1 MTSCL
6 KEGCINEA
14 TGYEY
19 LTRFSFC
26 STECQSQFRLS
37 GYPYLDDKKGHVHN
51 FKNKMNKLWID
62 HILWTRFYILFFINE
77 HEKEEIDLTL
87 KRLLKNQTDIANL
100 VKPFY
105 GKENSKKLESLLKEH
120 IQFAGELVSIA
131 KKQRDAGGMTGAFA
145 IEFKNMNDK
154 WYQNAKDI
162 SLFLHRANP
171 ENWKYNDL
179 WNLMKG
185 HLDQTLKEAT
195 LILQKKY
202 KEDIKN
208 YEEITHH
215 ILMMADTLSD
225 GIIKQFGE
233 KMFII

>member
-14 TGYEY
+14 TKYEY
-19 LTRFSFC
+19 LTKFSFC
-26 STECQSQFRLS
+26 SPECQSQFRLS
-37 GYPYLDDKKGHVHN
+37 GYPFLDNKKCHVHT
-51 FKNKMNKLWID
+51 FQNKMNKFWHD
-62 HILWTRFYILFFINE
+62 HVEWTRFYILFFVNG
-77 HEKEEIDLTL
+77 HAKEEIDLTL

-105 GKENSKKLESLLKEH
+105 GEKNSKKLESLLKEH

-131 KKQRDAGGMTGAFA
+131 KKKRDVGGGFDY
-145 IEFKNMNDK
+145 EFKTMNDK
-154 WYQNAKDI
+154 WYKNAKDI
-162 SLFLHRANP
+162 SLFLHNANP

-179 WNLMKG
+179 YNLMKG

-195 LILQKKY
+195 LILEKKY
-202 KEDIKN
+202 DEDIKN
-208 YEEITHH
+208 YDEITHH
-215 ILMMADTLSD
+215 ILMMASVLSD